1 MWQTIDLS
9 DKISFQLIDTQKVR
23 YNLSGWLGGVADQ
36 DDYVVVAL
44 TFFDSN
50 KQIAMGNDTNIGL
63 VFDATRGGVT
73 KLMYREASGTI
84 PTGTRSMLVCVTIN
98 RDHASFNNGY
108 LDNLALYAY

>member
-9 DKISFQLIDTQKVR
+9 DKISFQLIDNQTVR
-23 YNLSGWLGGVADQ
+23 YNLSGWLGGVAGQ

-44 TFFDSN
+44 TFLNSTGH
-50 KQIAMGNDTNIGL
+50 IASGSYTFLGLILATNRTSI
-63 VFDATRGGVT
+63 T
-73 KLMYREASGTI
+73 KLMYQEASGTI

-98 RDHASFNNGY
+98 LDYGTTNNGY